1 VSFFRE
7 FVRDP
12 LTVGTV
18 APSAPALARATTTA
32 AAVYVFLL
40 PPVKR
45 LRTG

>member
-12 LTVGTV
+12 CTVGAV
-18 APSAPALARATTTA
+18 APSAPALARAATT

-40 PPVKR
+40 LPVKR
-45 LRTG
+45 LRAG